1 MEHILVMPNVSR
13 PCEIMF
19 EAHLLLWRPHIFKLK
34 MSFLGLI
41 RGFYIEG
48 TLYGWLSISRI
59 KVHLRPASSTAYGH
73 QPHWM
78 DKDQCLCLVRQCLL
92 LNALAY
98 IMAHTHTLFFP
109 LALSLS
115 AIQSVKQFLIIANII
130 TRVIPIMM
138 YANLRCNSSIH
149 VLLAMVAPR
158 QFVKSSSTKQKTL

>member
-48 TLYGWLSISRI
+48 ALYGWL
-59 KVHLRPASSTAYGH
+59 AYGH
-73 QPHWM
+73 QPRCM
-78 DKDQCLCLVRQCLL
+78 DKDQCLCLRQCLL

-98 IMAHTHTLFFP
+98 IMAHTHLVFP
-109 LALSLS
+109 TRTQPLS
-115 AIQSVKQFLIIANII
+115 
-130 TRVIPIMM
+130 
-138 YANLRCNSSIH
+138 NSK
-149 VLLAMVAPR
+149 R
-158 QFVKSSSTKQKTL
+158 QTVSNHCQHYYKSYTYHDVC